1 MNAGKSFRLSL
12 ATALSAAVAITP
24 TFAVAQV
31 EPADA
36 PSLRITNGGG
46 GGVRSASL
54 VLPFGKSAIIDLPA
68 DARDVLISNPEI
80 ADATI
85 RTARRAYVIG
95 RELGQTNLFFF
106 DAAGRQIA
114 NVEIRVEPDVEPLN
128 GILRRHSSES
138 QI

>member
-1 MNAGKSFRLSL
+1 MNAGKSFRASL
-12 ATALSAAVAITP
+12 ATALSAAVAFTP
-24 TFAVAQV
+24 IYAFAQV

-46 GGVRSASL
+46 GGARSASL

-95 RELGQTNLFFF
+95 RQLGHDRENGRADVWELA
-106 DAAGRQIA
+106 DEGR
-114 NVEIRVEPDVEPLN
+114 
-128 GILRRHSSES
+128 LRGH
-138 QI
+138 

>member
-1 MNAGKSFRLSL
+1 MAF
-12 ATALSAAVAITP
+12 AP
-24 TFAVAQV
+24 TYAQAQV

-36 PSLRITNGGG
+36 VRITNGGG
-46 GGVRSASL
+46 GSARSASI

-68 DARDVLISNPEI
+68 DARDVLISNPQI

-95 RELGQTNLFFF
+95 RQLGQTNLFFF
-106 DAAGRQIA
+106 DANGRQIA

-128 GILRRHSSES
+128 GILRRHSSDS
-138 QI
+138 QVQAEAVNGAIVALGHGAQRR